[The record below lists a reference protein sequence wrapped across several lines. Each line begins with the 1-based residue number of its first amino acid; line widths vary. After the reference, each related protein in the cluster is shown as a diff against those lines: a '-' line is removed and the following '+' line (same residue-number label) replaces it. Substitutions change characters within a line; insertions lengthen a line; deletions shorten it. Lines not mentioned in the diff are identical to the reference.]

1 VTRRASTQLQHYLL
15 VQQVQTIL
23 SLAPQSAWDDVL
35 PEVNASRSTITRAFR
50 ARGTTFEME
59 RTAGLLDRAA
69 LVLMEQYA
77 RGEKIALLNAA
88 RAAGYRDP
96 RYLCEPFAKRY
107 GMTPGKIW
115 AVGASARS
123 LRSTARAPAP
133 HSRHDSAA
141 YARRRRSIIRH
152 RRRLENALDE
162 LLPGTVVVAHIEAA
176 LSARPTSRDRVPPR
190 PAPRRPRMRR

>member
-77 RGEKIALLNAA
+77 RGERGVGN
-88 RAAGYRDP
+88 G
-96 RYLCEPFAKRY
+96 
-107 GMTPGKIW
+107 
-115 AVGASARS
+115 AV
-123 LRSTARAPAP
+123 T
-133 HSRHDSAA
+133 SRNGGRGSG
-141 YARRRRSIIRH
+141 RRSMV
-152 RRRLENALDE
+152 LE
-162 LLPGTVVVAHIEAA
+162 
-176 LSARPTSRDRVPPR
+176 
-190 PAPRRPRMRR
+190 